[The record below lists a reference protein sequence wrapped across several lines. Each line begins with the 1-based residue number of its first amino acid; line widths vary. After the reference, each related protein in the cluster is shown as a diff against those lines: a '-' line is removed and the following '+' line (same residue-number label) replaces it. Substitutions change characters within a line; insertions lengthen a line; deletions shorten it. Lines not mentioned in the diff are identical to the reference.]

1 MANDDWA
8 DSFQHNHR
16 ISTVIYEIMSFLKR
30 VSAVGLAI
38 IFSIAPANAALSPE
52 SIPAVFDELLKVPT
66 LANPAMIVIDGTTG
80 QIVYKKNIYSQR
92 KPASVMKVLVGAVI
106 LDYLD
111 PQSVF
116 NTTVNIVPEEQ
127 TVVIRGSLDP
137 WISLDHNVARKMNRT
152 SLPYIGFNT
161 LSAVK
166 VANGG
171 SLKNYK
177 VIYSNLYSQDVT
189 NLKAY
194 WAKRG
199 FKPEF
204 KSVTDDEAFM
214 AQGDLVV
221 SENSPT
227 VAQIFDWMMLWS
239 DNVLADRLARL
250 AAQAAGYSR
259 DIKGVETIFRTLL
272 TELEIDDSKLVVAD
286 ASGLSKKNR
295 ITAKMMGEFLYKIR
309 KVEKYELLYSSLP
322 VGGVSGTLQDRFT
335 TTAPSAIG
343 LVRAKTGTLN
353 GTATLAGYV
362 ESTGREY
369 IFVTLADEI
378 AKGTTALNKAR
389 AAIDRVLGRIA
400 APNIPAEI
408 SPAP

>member
-1 MANDDWA
+1 M
-8 DSFQHNHR
+8 
-16 ISTVIYEIMSFLKR
+16 YLLKR
-30 VSAVGLAI
+30 ILATCLALI
-38 IFSIAPANAALSPE
+38 LSIAPATAVLGPD
-52 SIPAVFDELLKVPT
+52 SIPAAFDELLKVPT
-66 LANPAMIVIDGTTG
+66 LSNPAMIVIDGTTG
-80 QIVYKKNIYSQR
+80 QIIYEKNIYSQR
-92 KPASVMKVLVGAVI
+92 KPASVMKVLAGAVT

-116 NTTVNIVPEEQ
+116 NTTINIAPEEK

-137 WISLDHNVARKMNRT
+137 WISLDHTVARKMNRA
-152 SLPYIGFNT
+152 SLPYMGFNT

-166 VANGG
+166 EANGG

-177 VIYSNLYSQDVT
+177 VLYSNLYSKDIA
-189 NLKAY
+189 NLKAF

-199 FKPEF
+199 FKPVF
-204 KSVTDDEAFM
+204 KQITDEEAFI

-227 VAQIFDWMMLWS
+227 VREILDWMMLWS
-239 DNVLADRLARL
+239 DNLLADRLAGL
-250 AAQAAGYSR
+250 AARAAGYSPN
-259 DIKGVETIFRTLL
+259 IKGIEAIFRTLL
-272 TELEIDDSKLVVAD
+272 VQLEIDDSKLVVAD
-286 ASGLSKKNR
+286 ASGLSKKNK
-295 ITAKMMGEFLYKIR
+295 ITAKLMGELLYKIR
-309 KVEKYELLYSSLP
+309 KDEKYALLYQSLP
-322 VGGVSGTLQDRFT
+322 IGGVSGTLQNRFT
-335 TTAPSAIG
+335 TTAPSAVG

-362 ESTGREY
+362 QSTDREY
-369 IFVTLADEI
+369 VFVTLADDI
-378 AKGTTALNKAR
+378 AKGNAALNKAR